1 MARKWIAKR
10 IAELDPA
17 VDYDEIWKLAAA
29 YRPNDF
35 MMNLVYAVTF
45 PHFFVREHDELPLIN
60 GGQGKILTRPDR
72 RSEDTSSKLQLWW
85 HHGSQH
91 PETRASVEAVNR
103 LHAHYAKQFPDSGF
117 KHNDSYLYTLC
128 YEAAGMHRLLRRVG
142 HPGISKNEQHAAVL
156 SWAQMANLFRNVG
169 TGGEVTGFPDTFE
182 GVMDYMDRYE
192 AEEVPTH
199 ESGRR
204 AARAIIQQFADRHF
218 PKALHPLARTWVIS
232 LYPDHLVAAYDLR
245 PPNPAVRKVLRL
257 LTAAM
262 FLLGEKVIADPQ
274 DTFTERRRAARTPKS
289 RQRPGGA
296 CPGVL
301 GDVR

>member
-10 IAELDPA
+10 IAELDPT
-17 VDYDEIWKLAAA
+17 VDFDEIWKLAAA

-45 PHFFVREHDELPLIN
+45 PHFFVREHDALPLIN
-60 GGQGKILTRPDR
+60 DGNGKILARPDR
-72 RSEDTSSKLQLWW
+72 RSEDTSLKLQTWW
-85 HHGSQH
+85 HHGSRHEQ
-91 PETRASVEAVNR
+91 TRASVEAVNR

-142 HPGISKNEQHAAVL
+142 HPGISENEQRAAVL
-156 SWAQMANLFRNVG
+156 CWAQIATLFRNVG

-182 GVMDYMDRYE
+182 GVMEYMDRYE

-199 ESGRR
+199 EAGRR

-218 PKALHPLARTWVIS
+218 PGPLHPLVWTWVIS
-232 LYPDHLVAAYDLR
+232 LYPDHLVSAYDLR
-245 PPNPAVRKVLRL
+245 PPNPAVRKVMRL

-262 FLLGEKVIADPQ
+262 FLVGEKVIADPQ
-274 DTFTERRRAARTPKS
+274 DTFIERRRAARS
-289 RQRPGGA
+289 RAAGRQHGA
-296 CPGVL
+296 GCPGVL
-301 GDVR
+301 GEVR